1 MGLLKS
7 KRLDMKGMHIM
18 KRILF
23 IAYITLCYNVCLG
36 QTLNGH
42 EYVDLGLPSGTK
54 WATCNIGATI
64 PEEYGDYFAWGETSP
79 KTEYSIDN
87 YKYWKYEEEYEYEP
101 SIYLLKY
108 NIDCD
113 GVKDNKKELEP
124 TDDAASVNWG
134 KGWRMPT
141 KKEFDELYKYC
152 TCMEAT
158 SNGVKGQLIVGP
170 NNNYIFLPNA
180 GYYWSKTLYDRKDDY
195 RYDYTN
201 KAWINGDKYEYR
213 YHGLSVRPVCNV
225 TSNTSGYKTLY
236 NLQCNIPSVSTKDA
250 NSISSNSAISGGVIS
265 TTDDCSEIIERGVC
279 WTKDKRECP
288 SVLYGKNSNVTK
300 DGGGTGD
307 FSSNINMLSR
317 VTTYRVRAYAVISFP
332 NNIIGTIYGQLI
344 SFTTAAKLP
353 ILSCKPVYSISQT
366 AAMCKCD
373 IVDNGG
379 ERISECGFCWSKT
392 KNPTINDSNIKV
404 AYLSYDKFSC
414 QISGLDPG
422 TTYYL
427 KAYAKNGAGIAYS
440 LTETFR
446 TKGIDEVSQL
456 PSVSSLIINN
466 VTADEASVSGSITS
480 SGGVDI
486 IESGI
491 CLSTSPKPTS
501 KYNGSGINCNIKH
514 LKPSTTYYVRA
525 YATNSL
531 GTTYG
536 EECCFTTASGLGN
549 KNGHEYVD
557 LGLSVNWATCNV
569 GASTPEEY
577 GDYFAWGETA
587 TKENYDWST
596 YRYCNGSRNTIT
608 KYCDNQTYGS
618 NGYTDNLKILEVGD
632 DAATINWGGSWR
644 MPTEAEMLEL
654 KEDCTWTWITHNNVG
669 GFKITGPNGNY
680 IFLPAGGYYKGTAHK
695 DVGSICFYL
704 SNSLTWAPDFGNP
717 ADCADGLYLSEAY
730 LSEAMTRFL
739 YWSSRCYGYT
749 IRPVCIK

>member
-1 MGLLKS
+1 
-7 KRLDMKGMHIM
+7 MHIM

-36 QTLNGH
+36 QALNGH

-79 KTEYSIDN
+79 KTEYSPDN
-87 YKYWKYEEEYEYEP
+87 YKYWNYEDDEHETW
-101 SIYLLKY
+101 IYLLKY
-108 NIDCD
+108 NIDCW
-113 GVKDNKKELEP
+113 GVEDNKKVLEP
-124 TDDAASVNWG
+124 IDDAASVNWG

-158 SNGVKGQLIVGP
+158 SNGVKGQLIVGC

-180 GYYWSKTLYDRKDDY
+180 GSSMYRKDLVGYYWSSSIYDAKNENNWHY
-195 RYDYTN
+195 YTN
-201 KAWINGDKYEYR
+201 YAWINENNKENR
-213 YHGLSVRPVCNV
+213 YCGLSVRPVCNI
-225 TSNTSGYKTLY
+225 TSNTSGYKTQY
-236 NLQCNIPSVSTKDA
+236 NLPCNIPSVSTKDA
-250 NSISSNSAISGGVIS
+250 NSISSYSAISGGVIS

-279 WTKDKRECP
+279 WTKDKRESP
-288 SVLYGKNSNVTK
+288 SVLYGDNSNVTK
-300 DGGGTGD
+300 DGGGIGD
-307 FSSNINMLSR
+307 FSSNIKMLSR
-317 VTTYRVRAYAVISFP
+317 VTTYRVRAYAFISFP
-332 NNIIGTIYGQLI
+332 NNIIGTIYGEVI
-344 SFTTAAKLP
+344 SFTTAATLP
-353 ILSCKPVYSISQT
+353 TLSCKPVYSISQT
-366 AAMCKCD
+366 TAMCKCD

-379 ERISECGFCWSKT
+379 EKISEYGFCLSKT
-392 KNPTINDSNIKV
+392 KNPTINDTTIIV
-404 AYLSYDKFSC
+404 PLRYHEKFSC
-414 QISGLDPG
+414 QISDLEPN

-427 KAYAKNGAGIAYS
+427 KAYAKNSAGIAYS
-440 LTETFR
+440 LTEKFT
-446 TKGIDEVSQL
+446 TMGIDEVSQL
-456 PSVSSLIINN
+456 PSVTSLTIIN
-466 VTADEASVSGSITS
+466 VTADETSVSGSITS
-480 SGGVDI
+480 NGGVDI
-486 IESGI
+486 IESGV
-491 CLSTSPKPTS
+491 CLSTSPMPTS
-501 KYNGSGINCNIKH
+501 KYNSSGINCNIKH

-618 NGYTDNLKILEVGD
+618 NGYTDNLKILEAGD
-632 DAATINWGGSWR
+632 DAATVNWGGSWR
-644 MPTEAEMLEL
+644 MPTEAEILEL
-654 KEDCTWTWITHNNVG
+654 KEDCTWTWITQNNVG

-680 IFLPAGGYYKGTAHK
+680 IFLPAAGYYEGDTHK

-717 ADCADGLYLSEAY
+717 ADYADGLYLSEAY
-730 LSEAMTRFL
+730 LSKAMTL
-739 YWSSRCYGYT
+739 GSLNWSSRCYGYT